1 MFMTERDWLE
11 LALDG
16 SDQDCVGRT
25 GMSRFRVIR
34 KALALADEP
43 GVALQHPELVR
54 RIRARVEVDRA
65 RRSR

>member
-25 GMSRFRVIR
+25 GMSRFRVIA
-34 KALALADEP
+34 KALAIAEEP
-43 GVALQHPELVR
+43 GVALRHPELVE
-54 RIRARVEVDRA
+54 RIRARVDADRE
-65 RRSR
+65 RRGR